1 MELGTVAAW
10 ITGIGAILSAGW
22 GVALIIREIR
32 SKQSKEIRR
41 LDAELQ
47 WTQEQLIANHRY
59 AYDLRSALADHGI
72 DAPAPPAVE
81 HDQ

>member
-1 MELGTVAAW
+1 M
-10 ITGIGAILSAGW
+10 
-22 GVALIIREIR
+22 REVR

-59 AYDLRSALADHGI
+59 VYELRTALADQGI
-72 DAPAPPAVE
+72 DAPTPPTPSPLPASSKVE
-81 HDQ
+81 GETDESP